1 MKASGLNSKHSKH
14 WGERVSIQSQS
25 NSNYFCPFHIEMS
38 ESVFCGG
45 VHPDAHVNIY
55 CALQQFVRKGMNG
68 GGGGGVA
75 VKWMGLGNNSII

>member
-1 MKASGLNSKHSKH
+1 
-14 WGERVSIQSQS
+14 
-25 NSNYFCPFHIEMS
+25 MS